1 MIVSHTHRFVFVH
14 IHKTAGESITHALAP
29 HLHRSDVI
37 VGGGHLGDGA
47 RLRRGPSRSLVKH
60 SNATEISNAFGSEM
74 WKQYFTFSVVRD
86 PIDREL
92 SLYYYY
98 EKLRKMRSR
107 FGPVKTVLYTIPG
120 LRRSDPMSWPG
131 MRAYLE
137 SASFSEFIRHPQL
150 RQDRS
155 AQPQRAMIVD
165 SDGAV
170 MVDFVARYETLD
182 RDFAVITDRTGLT
195 SAALGWR
202 NASSNRVLKVSDV
215 SDEDRRYLRH
225 VYADDFDLL
234 YPDE

>member
-1 MIVSHTHRFVFVH
+1 MIVSHKHRFAFVH

-37 VGGGHLGDGA
+37 VGGGPLGDGA
-47 RLRRGPSRSLVKH
+47 WLRRGPSRSLVKH

-74 WKQYFTFSVVRD
+74 WKQYFTFTVVRD

-107 FGPVKTVLYTIPG
+107 FGPVKTVLYTIPV

-131 MRAYLE
+131 MQAYLE

-165 SDGAV
+165 GDGAV
-170 MVDFVARYETLD
+170 MVDFIAKYEALD
-182 RDFAVITDRTGLT
+182 RDFAAITDRTGLT
-195 SAALGWR
+195 GAALGWR
-202 NASSNRVLKVSDV
+202 NASSNRILQVRHV

-225 VYADDFDLL
+225 VYADDFELF